1 MASGCEDRQVSA
13 TTALPQ
19 VAFLASPLLGPAVWR
34 SAAGALADLGW
45 RVLVVPGLAGAP
57 TSPAEVLKHLLGCLS
72 AGPALA
78 LVAHSNAGLY
88 LPTLSAECEVVAN
101 VYADAALPAAV
112 GPTPMAP
119 PPMLDMLKQ
128 LVDDDGLLPPWTE
141 WWNADE
147 LASLLPDAAS
157 RAAVVADQQRLPMTY
172 FTATIEAPV
181 GWTTKPAAYLAFGDT
196 YEAERDQATRWGW
209 PVKTLNG
216 GHLHPLVAPESVA
229 KALNQLLRRQLDR
242 PAR

>member
-1 MASGCEDRQVSA
+1 MSP

-34 SAAGALADLGW
+34 SAAEALSDLGW
-45 RVLVVPGLAGAP
+45 RVLAVPGPAEAP
-57 TSPAEVLKHLLGCLS
+57 TGPAEVLQHLLGCLPT
-72 AGPALA
+72 GPALA

-88 LPTLSAECEVVAN
+88 LPRLGAEREVVAN

-119 PPMLDMLKQ
+119 PPMLDLLKQ
-128 LVDDDGLLPPWTE
+128 LVDNDGLLPPWTE
-141 WWNADE
+141 WWEEVE

-196 YEAERDQATRWGW
+196 YHIERDQATRWGW
-209 PVKTLNG
+209 PVETLNG

-229 KALNQLLRRQLDR
+229 KALDKLLRRQLDR

>member
-1 MASGCEDRQVSA
+1 VSP

-34 SAAGALADLGW
+34 SAAEALSDLGW
-45 RVLVVPGLAGAP
+45 RVLAVPGPAEAP
-57 TSPAEVLKHLLGCLS
+57 TGPAEVLQHLLGCLPT
-72 AGPALA
+72 GPALA

-88 LPTLSAECEVVAN
+88 LPRLGAEREVVAN

-119 PPMLDMLKQ
+119 PPMLDLLKQ
-128 LVDDDGLLPPWTE
+128 LVDNDGLLPPWTE
-141 WWNADE
+141 WWEEVE
-147 LASLLPDAAS
+147 LASLLPDAAA
-157 RAAVVADQQRLPMTY
+157 RAAIVADQQRLPMTY

-196 YEAERDQATRWGW
+196 YHIERDQATRWGW

-229 KALNQLLRRQLDR
+229 KALDKLLRRQLDR